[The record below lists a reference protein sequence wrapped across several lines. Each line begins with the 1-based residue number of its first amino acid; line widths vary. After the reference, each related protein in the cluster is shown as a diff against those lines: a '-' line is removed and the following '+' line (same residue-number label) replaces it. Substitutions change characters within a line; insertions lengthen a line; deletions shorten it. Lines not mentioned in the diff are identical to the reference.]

1 MLIIAIIVGFIYPG
15 ILKLIEKNDIATLNN
30 TTDVNLAINIRRK
43 IKRNRILILVLIL
56 LLYSIFEI
64 GISIALFNLE
74 DPDTVGNLI
83 RDIGFTAVIMFMYLY
98 TTKGATKAVGCIS
111 TTSKQSFLDNHKEYV
126 LFLRGFEDDDYKH
139 EPYVSESLHSTF
151 SEYEFASLIS
161 QEHTICAVGM
171 TKEIESPKGAL
182 RVYLSD
188 SNWKEDVYD
197 LMHNAQKIYILVND
211 RNSCIWEI
219 EQSIEMIDKTVYIVD
234 DLQKYDNVRLRISN
248 PVLLPEISANE
259 KQPNNILIIR
269 NLQGSFEVKSYTN
282 NIYGYS
288 LAFGIES
295 EELKKTKKRQ
305 KRGKIILIVMGILF
319 GLPIAI
325 LLIASI
331 YYSITDKDSK
341 DQNSEDNIVKSELL
355 IDTFLID
362 TFVEEINRM
371 CPMVISPSIKL
382 TEIID
387 KKPYLIYNYSID
399 ESIIDFDTIESSLPQ
414 LEEYSMQ
421 SIKQEFKDI
430 LVNSQY
436 GIIYMYTGQQSNR
449 TCQFTLETNEI
460 SRSAFELSDEVS
472 NEVIDIYLRE
482 SSDIE

>member
-1 MLIIAIIVGFIYPG
+1 MLIIAIIVGFLYPG

-64 GISIALFNLE
+64 GISIALYNLE

-83 RDIGFTAVIMFMYLY
+83 RDIGLTAVIMFMYLY
-98 TTKGATKAVGCIS
+98 TDKGATKAVGCIS
-111 TTSKQSFLDNHKEYV
+111 TISKQSFLDNHKEYV

-171 TKEIESPKGAL
+171 TKEIESPRGAV

-188 SNWKEDVYD
+188 SNWKEDVCD

-219 EQSIEMIDKTVYIVD
+219 EQSFEMIDKTVYIID

-248 PVLLPEISANE
+248 PALLPEISANE

-295 EELKKTKKRQ
+295 EEVKMIKKRQ
-305 KRGKIILIVMGILF
+305 KRAKIILIVMGILF

-331 YYSITDKDSK
+331 YYSITNKDSK
-341 DQNSEDNIVKSELL
+341 DQNSEDNTVKSELL
-355 IDTFLID
+355 IDTV
-362 TFVEEINRM
+362 VEEINRM

-382 TEIID
+382 TNIID

-421 SIKQEFKDI
+421 SITQEFKDI

-436 GIIYMYTGQQSNR
+436 GIIYMYTGQQSKR
-449 TCQFTLETNEI
+449 TCQFTLETNEL
-460 SRSAFELSDEVS
+460 SLSAFELSDEVI
-472 NEVIDIYLRE
+472 NEVMDIYLRE
-482 SSDIE
+482 SSNIE

>member
-1 MLIIAIIVGFIYPG
+1 MGIIAIIVGFLYPG

-64 GISIALFNLE
+64 AISIALYNLE
-74 DPDTVGNLI
+74 DPDTVENLI
-83 RDIGFTAVIMFMYLY
+83 RDIGLTAAMMFIYLY
-98 TTKGATKAVGCIS
+98 ISKGATKAVGCIS
-111 TTSKQSFLDNHKEYV
+111 TISKQSFLDNHKEYV

-171 TKEIESPKGAL
+171 TKEIESPRGAV

-188 SNWKEDVYD
+188 SNWKEDVCD

-219 EQSIEMIDKTVYIVD
+219 EQSFEMIDKTVYIVD
-234 DLQKYDNVRLRISN
+234 DLQKYDNVRLRICN
-248 PVLLPEISANE
+248 PALLPEISANE

-295 EELKKTKKRQ
+295 KEVKKTKKRQ
-305 KRGKIILIVMGILF
+305 KRAKIILIVMGILF

-341 DQNSEDNIVKSELL
+341 DQNSKDNTVKSELL
-355 IDTFLID
+355 IDTV
-362 TFVEEINRM
+362 VEEINRM

-382 TEIID
+382 TGIID

-421 SIKQEFKDI
+421 SITQEFKDI

-436 GIIYMYTGQQSNR
+436 GIIYIYTGQQSNR
-449 TCQFTLETNEI
+449 TCQFTLETNEL
-460 SRSAFELSDEVS
+460 SLSAFELSDEVI
-472 NEVIDIYLRE
+472 NEVMGIYLRE